1 MLQDKPV
8 PISKKGLEKLQAEL
22 DELTSTKRRE
32 VADRIRTAKEFGDI
46 SENSEYEDAKNDQ
59 GWIEGRILTLEKMIR
74 NAEII
79 KEPSKKTAGSVQLGS
94 KVKVKDVKE
103 RVLPALDDE
112 FAKDVGSFDTLV
124 GLRADVHT
132 RLEKMLKDRARALMA
147 WRTATY
153 AYPQQRLGQLLSNAL
168 HGTPW
173 ERDPFYVPDAELAQY
188 LEAYAARAT

>member
-1 MLQDKPV
+1 MKMLQDKPV

-32 VADRIRTAKEFGDI
+32 VADRIRSAKEFGDI

-94 KVKVKDVKE
+94 KVKVKDEYGEENFTIVGPVEADPKKGLISLE
-103 RVLPALDDE
+103 SPVGKAL
-112 FAKDVGSFDTLV
+112 
-124 GLRADVHT
+124 
-132 RLEKMLKDRARALMA
+132 
-147 WRTATY
+147 
-153 AYPQQRLGQLLSNAL
+153 LGQRAGDKVKVTTPG
-168 HGTPW
+168 GTSTLN
-173 ERDPFYVPDAELAQY
+173 VLAVK
-188 LEAYAARAT
+188 

>member
-94 KVKVKDVKE
+94 KVKVKDEYGEENFTIVGPVEADPKKGLISLESPVGKALLGKRAGDRVKVTTPGGTSTVT
-103 RVLPALDDE
+103 VLAV
-112 FAKDVGSFDTLV
+112 K
-124 GLRADVHT
+124 
-132 RLEKMLKDRARALMA
+132 
-147 WRTATY
+147 
-153 AYPQQRLGQLLSNAL
+153 
-168 HGTPW
+168 
-173 ERDPFYVPDAELAQY
+173 
-188 LEAYAARAT
+188 